1 MVNIS
6 KKLGRSLSQHIMV
19 AVDTLVF
26 TVIRG
31 ALHVLLIKIATDSY
45 EGKWAAPGGLVG
57 DRESLDA
64 AASRILSEKAGVD
77 GIYLE
82 QLATFGGVDRDVRG
96 RSVSVAYVALVS
108 NEEYRPK
115 TTEYY
120 AAIGWKSVDRLPALA
135 FDHARMIKLARE
147 RLIGK
152 IGYSNIGYAL
162 LPKEFTLS
170 ELQEVYEAILGRPL
184 DKRNFRKKI
193 QDVKLVM
200 ETGKKRQAGASRPA
214 KLYSFSNRTLKMVDV
229 L

>member
-82 QLATFGGVDRDVRG
+82 QLATFGEVDR
-96 RSVSVAYVALVS
+96 
-108 NEEYRPK
+108 
-115 TTEYY
+115 
-120 AAIGWKSVDRLPALA
+120 
-135 FDHARMIKLARE
+135 
-147 RLIGK
+147 
-152 IGYSNIGYAL
+152 
-162 LPKEFTLS
+162 
-170 ELQEVYEAILGRPL
+170 
-184 DKRNFRKKI
+184 
-193 QDVKLVM
+193 
-200 ETGKKRQAGASRPA
+200 
-214 KLYSFSNRTLKMVDV
+214 
-229 L
+229 

>member
-1 MVNIS
+1 MKTS
-6 KKLGRSLSQHIMV
+6 TKKSALKSVSVIKV
-19 AVDTLVF
+19 SVDTLVF

-31 ALHVLLIKIATDSY
+31 VLHILLIKIAGGLY

-57 DRESLDA
+57 DSESLDDA
-64 AASRILSEKAGVD
+64 AERILHEKAGVD

-82 QLATFGGVDRDVRG
+82 QLATFGDVNRDARG
-96 RSVSVAYVALVS
+96 RSVSVAYVALVNS
-108 NEEYRPK
+108 EDLLPK

-120 AAIGWKSVDRLPALA
+120 AAIGWKNVDRLPALA
-135 FDHARMIKLARE
+135 FDHHRMVKLARE
-147 RLIGK
+147 RLMGK

-170 ELQEVYEAILGRPL
+170 ELQDIYEAILGRPL

-193 QDVKLVM
+193 QDVKLVV

-214 KLYSFSNRTLKMVDV
+214 KLYSFSDRTLKMVDV